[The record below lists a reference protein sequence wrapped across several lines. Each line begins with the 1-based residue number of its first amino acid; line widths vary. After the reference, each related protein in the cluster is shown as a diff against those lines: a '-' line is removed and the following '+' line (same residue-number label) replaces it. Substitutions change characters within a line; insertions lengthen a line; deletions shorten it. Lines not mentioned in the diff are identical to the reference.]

1 MLRSLVFIFFV
12 GSVMSAA
19 NAQEVLPGIT
29 VLQSGEKVIVS
40 WKNEYNKPV
49 AALTIQRSYDSLKN
63 FTTIGSVLNPQNREN
78 GYADVTPPYNKM
90 YYRIFLAFE
99 GGSYIITPSVRPTK
113 DSLYKSSTA
122 TIRYPW
128 QQRPREDNN
137 PIVRLPEPLLNL
149 PPKNTKVPDVPNV
162 SDVPNVPVIPAPN
175 FPSKWIYT
183 AKDNNVVLY
192 LPAAANKKYVAVFYD
207 ELERKIFELSNLK
220 EEYLII
226 EKVNFVRSGWYSFQ
240 LFENGKLV
248 EKNKFFVPKDG
259 KVTNDPMRK
268 NK

>member
-1 MLRSLVFIFFV
+1 MLRSLLFIFIIS
-12 GSVMSAA
+12 SVISAA

-40 WKNEYNKPV
+40 WKNEYDKPV

-78 GYADVTPPYNKM
+78 GYADATPPYNKM

-99 GGSYIITPSVRPTK
+99 GGTYIITPSVRPTK
-113 DSLYKSSTA
+113 DSLYKSSA
-122 TIRYPW
+122 ANIKYPW
-128 QQRPREDNN
+128 QLGPSEDNK
-137 PIVRLPEPLLNL
+137 PIVRIPEPPVFDL
-149 PPKNTKVPDVPNV
+149 PPVNKDVPV
-162 SDVPNVPVIPAPN
+162 KPEPN

-192 LPAAANKKYVAVFYD
+192 LPAAASKKYVAVFYD
-207 ELERKIFELSNLK
+207 ELERKVFELNNLK
-220 EEYLII
+220 EEFLII

-240 LFENGKLV
+240 LFESGKLV

-259 KVTNDPMRK
+259 KITNNPMRK

>member
-1 MLRSLVFIFFV
+1 MSQSETSHMLRYLVFIFLMLNFIS
-12 GSVMSAA
+12 SV

-40 WKNEYNKPV
+40 WKNEYEKSV
-49 AALTIQRSYDSLKN
+49 ATLTIQRSYDSLKN
-63 FTTIGSVLNPQNREN
+63 FTTIGSVLNPQNKEN
-78 GYADVTPPYNKM
+78 GYADANPPYNKM

-99 GGSYIITPSVRPTK
+99 GGSYIITPSVRPVK

-122 TIRYPW
+122 SIRYPW
-128 QQRPREDNN
+128 QLGPRNADSDR
-137 PIVRLPEPLLNL
+137 IVHMPEPVYDL
-149 PPKNTKVPDVPNV
+149 PPTKTE
-162 SDVPNVPVIPAPN
+162 VPVKPELN

-192 LPAAANKKYVAVFYD
+192 LPNAATKKYVAIFFD

-226 EKVNFVRSGWYSFQ
+226 EKVNFVKSGWYSFQ
-240 LFENGKLV
+240 LYESGTLV

-268 NK
+268 NR